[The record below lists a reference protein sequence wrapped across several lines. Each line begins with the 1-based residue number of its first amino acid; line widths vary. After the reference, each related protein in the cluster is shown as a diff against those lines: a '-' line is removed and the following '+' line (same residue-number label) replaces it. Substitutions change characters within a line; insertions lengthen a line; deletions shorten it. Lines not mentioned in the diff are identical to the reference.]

1 LGVWFIESEIKRLHD
16 ATNNLVNQ
24 QFYDGDNKIIGRTP
38 KISVKINAS
47 GQIIQKFKELF
58 IRNINFFLEGN
69 YLDFLLS
76 FKKITGI
83 NEKIVDEI
91 YEELK
96 DKIEVLKENSAA
108 GEIVIL
114 YTMVLST
121 LISKIRDIHFNN
133 SIEEIKRRVKVKDK
147 NVKEEQIQNQLNQMF
162 MRNNENISIL
172 YNLSYLDALASSFKY
187 KKVVKVCKIQMGK
200 YINRIVKL
208 VLSNL

>member
-1 LGVWFIESEIKRLHD
+1 M
-16 ATNNLVNQ
+16 
-24 QFYDGDNKIIGRTP
+24 
-38 KISVKINAS
+38 KINAS

-147 NVKEEQIQNQLNQMF
+147 NVKEEQIQNHLNHMF

>member
-1 LGVWFIESEIKRLHD
+1 
-16 ATNNLVNQ
+16 
-24 QFYDGDNKIIGRTP
+24 
-38 KISVKINAS
+38 VKINAS
-47 GQIIQKFKELF
+47 GQIIQKFKDLF
-58 IRNINFFLEGN
+58 IRNISFFLEGD

-76 FKKITGI
+76 FKIITGI
-83 NEKIVDEI
+83 NEKIVNEI

-96 DKIEVLKENSAA
+96 DKIEVLKENAAA

-147 NVKEEQIQNQLNQMF
+147 NIKEEQIQNQLNQMF

-172 YNLSYLDALASSFKY
+172 YNLSYLDALASSFNY

-200 YINRIVKL
+200 YINRIVNL

>member
-1 LGVWFIESEIKRLHD
+1 MGVWFIESEIKRLHD

-133 SIEEIKRRVKVKDK
+133 SIEEIKRRINVKNE

-172 YNLSYLDALASSFKY
+172 YNLSYLDALASSFNY

-200 YINRIVKL
+200 YINRIVNL

>member
-1 LGVWFIESEIKRLHD
+1 M
-16 ATNNLVNQ
+16 
-24 QFYDGDNKIIGRTP
+24 
-38 KISVKINAS
+38 KINAS
-47 GQIIQKFKELF
+47 GQIIQKFKDIF
-58 IRNINFFLEGN
+58 IRNIKFFLKGN

-76 FKKITGI
+76 FKNISGI
-83 NEKIVDEI
+83 NEKIINEI

-96 DKIEVLKENSAA
+96 DKIEVLKENAVG

-121 LISKIRDIHFNN
+121 LISKIRDVHFNN
-133 SIEEIKRRVKVKDK
+133 LIEEIKRRVKIKDK

-172 YNLSYLDALASSFKY
+172 YNLSYLDALALSFNY

-200 YINRIVKL
+200 YINRIVNS